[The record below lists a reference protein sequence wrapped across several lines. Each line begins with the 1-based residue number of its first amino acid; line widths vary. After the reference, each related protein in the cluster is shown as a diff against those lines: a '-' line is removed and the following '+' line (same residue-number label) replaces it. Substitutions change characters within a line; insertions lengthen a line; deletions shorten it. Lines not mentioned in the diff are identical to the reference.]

1 MTAIALIP
9 VDLERTALN
18 GPGCAGEAVAGRPL
32 LWHTVQLA
40 RRIEGITRVVVIHPG
55 AQQVAPL
62 IDGADTFAVDS
73 LDDRWVKRW
82 HIARRWS
89 PRGWRGGLGG
99 ATVFDEC
106 LPAGPLLQAMDHFKA
121 EHAVLLRGEWC
132 LLDPALCGQVL
143 AKHLEAPDAF
153 KACFTQ
159 APPGICGIATSRDV
173 LSQLHEHHAA
183 FAHILGYQPTAPQ
196 ADPVG
201 KDVNLPIDSD
211 LRDTH
216 LRLIGDTT
224 DSLALIR
231 RIADELGDDFADAD
245 ADTIAA
251 TARRISQFPELP
263 DWIHVELTPRRQVTG
278 PITPQHYVTFE
289 RPDMDVDLAG
299 RIFQQLPAGE
309 ACVMFG
315 GLGDA
320 LLHPQW
326 DTIVQQAH
334 EAGVASIGIE
344 TDLLCDESDLTN
356 ILELPI
362 DVVVVRLNA
371 DRAETYR
378 RVMGEDLFR
387 KVIENLQSLF
397 NQRNRRGNDLLR
409 GLGSSRTL
417 RVRSGNS
424 GHTVPGSVAGVGVPW
439 IVPSMVKTAET
450 LGDLEG
456 FFDKWVHLSGHALLD
471 GPRCG
476 CGLMPEQGVVC
487 MTPPDRGPCRQLG
500 RRMSILSDGSVA
512 QCDQDWQGRGAL
524 GDLKITALADIWQQA
539 HQLAAAHEQGR
550 YTQLTLCGSCG
561 DWHRA

>member
-9 VDLERTALN
+9 VDLERSALD

-32 LWHTVQLA
+32 LWHTVQRA
-40 RRIEGITRVVVIHPG
+40 RRIEGISRVVVIHPRPRMQEIE
-55 AQQVAPL
+55 ALV
-62 IDGADTFAVDS
+62 DGAEVFAVDS

-82 HIARRWS
+82 QIARRWS

-132 LLDPALCGQVL
+132 LLDPALCSQVL
-143 AKHLEAPDAF
+143 SKHLEAPDAF

-159 APPGICGIATSRDV
+159 APPGICGIAVSRDV
-173 LSQLHEHHAA
+173 LNQLHEHHAA
-183 FAHILGYQPTAPQ
+183 FAHILGYQPAAPQ

-201 KDVNLPIDSD
+201 KDVNLPINAA

-224 DSLALIR
+224 DSLALVR
-231 RIADELGDDFADAD
+231 CIADELGDEFADAD

-251 TARRISQFPELP
+251 TARRVSQLPALP
-263 DWIHVELTPRRQVTG
+263 DWIHVELTPRRQVSG

-289 RPDMDVDLAG
+289 RPDMEVDLAG

-309 ACVMFG
+309 TCVMFG

-326 DTIVQQAH
+326 ESIVQQAH

-344 TDLLCDESDLTN
+344 TDLLCEESDIGR
-356 ILELPI
+356 ILDLPI

-387 KVIENLQSLF
+387 KVVENLQLLF
-397 NQRNRRGNDLLR
+397 NQRNRRSNESAP
-409 GLGSSRTL
+409 GL
-417 RVRSGNS
+417 
-424 GHTVPGSVAGVGVPW
+424 PW
-439 IVPSMVKTAET
+439 IVPSMVKTTET

-476 CGLMPEQGVVC
+476 CGLMPDQGVVC

-512 QCDQDWQGRGAL
+512 QCDQDWQARGAL
-524 GDLKITALADIWQQA
+524 GDVKITALAEIWQNV

-550 YTQLTLCGSCG
+550 YTELTLCGSCG